1 MKKNIPLYLKII
13 IGMVIGVFWGLLAI
27 VLHWETFTIHWI
39 KPWGTIFLNLLKL
52 VAVPLIFIS
61 LVKGVSSLSDISR
74 LSRIGL
80 KTFALFL
87 ITTVIAISLGLLLV
101 NMMKPGHTFPE
112 ERRTELQAEYS
123 GSVAQKETLADQ
135 VKGSGPLK
143 IIVDMV
149 PENIISAAG
158 DNSRILQ
165 IIFFAMLFGIALA
178 LVPGSKVASVKAFF
192 DGLYEVIMKII
203 EIIMRFAPYGV
214 FALMGTLV
222 VEFAGDNISE
232 SISLFKAL
240 GMYMMTV
247 IIGMGLVLFIVFP
260 LFVRL
265 FSPIGFRDFF
275 RGIGPAQLVAFST
288 SSSAA
293 TLPVSMEQV
302 QSKFGVS
309 EQIASFVLPIGV
321 TINMA
326 GTSIYQAISAVF
338 IAQAFGIELN
348 LSAQLAIVLTAT
360 LASIGTPGV
369 PAAGIV
375 MLVIVLTAIGLPA
388 EGLALV
394 LALDR
399 PLDML
404 RTVVNITGDCAV
416 AAIVAKSE
424 GELDYPPK
432 EPSE

>member
-1 MKKNIPLYLKII
+1 MWRKLPLYVKII
-13 IGMVIGVFWGLLAI
+13 FGMLAGVIFGLLAI
-27 VLHWETFTIHWI
+27 VFKWETFTVYWI

-52 VAVPLIFIS
+52 VAVPLIFFS
-61 LVKGVSSLSDISR
+61 LVKGVSSLSDITK

-80 KTFALFL
+80 KTFFLFL
-87 ITTVIAISLGLLLV
+87 VSTVLAITLGLMLV
-101 NMMKPGHTFPE
+101 NMIEPGSSFPE
-112 ERRTELQAEYS
+112 DRKAELQAEFS
-123 GSVAQKETLADQ
+123 NDIVQKESLAEQ
-135 VKGSGPLK
+135 VKGHGPLK

-149 PENIISAAG
+149 PENVISAAG
-158 DNSRILQ
+158 DNSRMLQ
-165 IIFFAMLFGIALA
+165 VIFFAILFGISLA
-178 LVPGSKVASVKAFF
+178 LIPQAKVITVRSLFE
-192 DGLYEVIMKII
+192 GIYEVIMKII
-203 EIIMRFAPYGV
+203 ELIMKFAPFGV
-214 FALMGTLV
+214 FALISTLL
-222 VEFAGDNISE
+222 VEFAGDSLAD
-232 SISLFKAL
+232 SIGLFKAL
-240 GMYMMTV
+240 GMYMLTV
-247 IIGMGLVLFIVFP
+247 IIGMLLVVLLIFP

-265 FSPIGFRDFF
+265 FSPIKVRNFF

-302 QSKFGVS
+302 QKKFGVS

-326 GTSIYQAISAVF
+326 GTSLYQAISAVF
-338 IAQAFGIELN
+338 IAQAFGIDLS

-399 PLDML
+399 PLDMM
-404 RTVVNITGDCAV
+404 RTVANISGDCAV
-416 AAIVAKSE
+416 AVVVAKSE
-424 GELDYPPK
+424 GELNYPPA
-432 EPSE
+432 ESIN

>member
-1 MKKNIPLYLKII
+1 MLRKLPLYVKII
-13 IGMVIGVFWGLLAI
+13 IGMLAGVAFGLIAI
-27 VLHWETFTIHWI
+27 VFHWEVFTIHWI

-52 VAVPLIFIS
+52 VAVPLIFFS
-61 LVKGVSSLSDISR
+61 LVKGVSSLSDITK

-80 KTFALFL
+80 KTFGLFL
-87 ITTVIAISLGLLLV
+87 VSTVLAITMGLFLV
-101 NMMKPGHTFPE
+101 NMIQPGNSFPE
-112 ERRTELQAEYS
+112 DRKAELQAEFS
-123 GSVAQKETLADQ
+123 TSVLQKETLAQQ

-143 IIVDMV
+143 ILVDMV

-158 DNSRILQ
+158 DNSRMLQ
-165 IIFFAMLFGIALA
+165 VIFFAIFFGIALA
-178 LVPGSKVASVKAFF
+178 LIPNSKVETVKSLF
-192 DGLYEVIMKII
+192 DGIYEVIMKII
-203 EIIMRFAPYGV
+203 ELIMKFAPYGV
-214 FALMGTLV
+214 FALIGTLI
-222 VEFAGDNISE
+222 VEFAGD
-232 SISLFKAL
+232 SIADSIGLFKSL
-240 GMYMMTV
+240 GMYMLTV
-247 IIGMGLVLFIVFP
+247 VIGMAMILLFIFP

-265 FSPIGFRDFF
+265 LSPVKIRDFF
-275 RGIGPAQLVAFST
+275 KGIGPAQLVAFST

-302 QSKFGVS
+302 QKKFGVS

-326 GTSIYQAISAVF
+326 GTSLYQAISAVF
-338 IAQAFGIELN
+338 IAQAFGIELT

-404 RTVVNITGDCAV
+404 RTVANITGDCAV
-416 AAIVAKSE
+416 AVIVAKSE
-424 GELDYPPK
+424 KELDYPPA
-432 EPSE
+432 EN

>member
-1 MKKNIPLYLKII
+1 ML
-13 IGMVIGVFWGLLAI
+13 MGVVFGLLAI
-27 VLHWETFTIHWI
+27 VFHWEIFTIHWI

-52 VAVPLIFIS
+52 VAVPLIFFS
-61 LVKGVSSLSDISR
+61 LVKGVSSLSDITK
-74 LSRIGL
+74 LSRIGF
-80 KTFALFL
+80 KTFGLFL
-87 ITTVIAISLGLLLV
+87 VSTVLAIALGLFLV
-101 NMMKPGHTFPE
+101 NIIQPGSSFPE
-112 ERRTELQAEYS
+112 DRKAELQAEFS
-123 GSVAQKETLADQ
+123 SSVVQKETLAQ
-135 VKGSGPLK
+135 QLKGSGPLK

-149 PENIISAAG
+149 PENIVSAAG
-158 DNSRILQ
+158 DNSRMLQ
-165 IIFFAMLFGIALA
+165 VIFFAILFGLSLA
-178 LVPGSKVASVKAFF
+178 LIPHAKVEPVKILF
-192 DGLYEVIMKII
+192 DGIYEVIMKII
-203 EIIMRFAPYGV
+203 EMIMHFAPYGV
-214 FALMGTLV
+214 FALIGTLI
-222 VEFAGDNISE
+222 VEFAGDSITE
-232 SISLFKAL
+232 SMGLFKAL
-240 GMYMMTV
+240 GMYMLTV
-247 IIGMGLVLFIVFP
+247 VIGMAIILVVIFP

-265 FSPIGFRDFF
+265 LSPIGFKEFF
-275 RGIGPAQLVAFST
+275 KGIGPAQLVAFST

-302 QSKFGVS
+302 QSRFGVS

-326 GTSIYQAISAVF
+326 GTSLYQAISAVF

-348 LSAQLAIVLTAT
+348 FAAQLTIVLTAT

-375 MLVIVLTAIGLPA
+375 MLVVVLTAIGLPA

-404 RTVVNITGDCAV
+404 RTVANITGDCAV

-432 EPSE
+432 ENSK

>member
-1 MKKNIPLYLKII
+1 MLA
-13 IGMVIGVFWGLLAI
+13 GVVFGLLAI
-27 VLHWETFTIHWI
+27 VFRWETFTVYWI

-52 VAVPLIFIS
+52 VAVPLIFFS
-61 LVKGVSSLSDISR
+61 LVKGVSSLSDITK

-80 KTFALFL
+80 KTFSLFL
-87 ITTVIAISLGLLLV
+87 VSTVLAITLGLMLV
-101 NMMKPGHTFPE
+101 NTIQPGSTFPE
-112 ERRTELQAEYS
+112 DRKAELQAEFS
-123 GSVAQKETLADQ
+123 NDIVQKESLAEQ
-135 VKGSGPLK
+135 VKGHGPLK

-149 PENIISAAG
+149 PENVISAAG
-158 DNSRILQ
+158 DNSRMLQ
-165 IIFFAMLFGIALA
+165 VIFFAILFGISLA
-178 LVPGSKVASVKAFF
+178 IIPHEKAGTVRSLF
-192 DGLYEVIMKII
+192 DGIYEVIMKII
-203 EIIMRFAPYGV
+203 ELIMKFAPLGV
-214 FALMGTLV
+214 FALIGTLL
-222 VEFAGDNISE
+222 VEFAGDSLAD
-232 SISLFKAL
+232 SIGLFKAL
-240 GMYMMTV
+240 GMYMLTV
-247 IIGMGLVLFIVFP
+247 VIGIFLVVVLIFP

-265 FSPIGFRDFF
+265 FSPIKIKDFF
-275 RGIGPAQLVAFST
+275 KGIGPAQLVAFST

-302 QSKFGVS
+302 QKKFGVS

-326 GTSIYQAISAVF
+326 GTSLYQAISAVF
-338 IAQAFGIELN
+338 IAQAFGIDLS
-348 LSAQLAIVLTAT
+348 LSAQLTIVLTAT

-404 RTVVNITGDCAV
+404 RTVANITGDCAV
-416 AAIVAKSE
+416 AAVVARSE
-424 GELDYPPK
+424 GELIYPPAESK
-432 EPSE
+432 A

>member
-1 MKKNIPLYLKII
+1 MWRKLPLYVKII
-13 IGMVIGVFWGLLAI
+13 FGMLAGVIFGLLAI
-27 VLHWETFTIHWI
+27 VFKWETFTVYWI

-52 VAVPLIFIS
+52 VAVPLIFFS
-61 LVKGVSSLSDISR
+61 LVKGVSSLSDITK

-80 KTFALFL
+80 KTFFLFL
-87 ITTVIAISLGLLLV
+87 VSTVLAITLGLMLV
-101 NMMKPGHTFPE
+101 NMIEPGSSFPE
-112 ERRTELQAEYS
+112 DRKAELQAEFS
-123 GSVAQKETLADQ
+123 NDIVQKESLAEQ
-135 VKGSGPLK
+135 VKGHGPLK

-149 PENIISAAG
+149 PENVISAAG
-158 DNSRILQ
+158 DNSRMLQ
-165 IIFFAMLFGIALA
+165 VIFFAILFGISLA
-178 LVPGSKVASVKAFF
+178 LIPQAKVITVRSLFE
-192 DGLYEVIMKII
+192 GIYEVIMKII
-203 EIIMRFAPYGV
+203 ELIMKFAPFGV
-214 FALMGTLV
+214 FALISTLL
-222 VEFAGDNISE
+222 VEFAGDSLAD
-232 SISLFKAL
+232 SIGLFKAL
-240 GMYMMTV
+240 GMYMLTV
-247 IIGMGLVLFIVFP
+247 IIGMLLVVLLIFP

-265 FSPIGFRDFF
+265 FSPIKVRNFF

-302 QSKFGVS
+302 QKKFGVS

-326 GTSIYQAISAVF
+326 GTSLYQAISAVF
-338 IAQAFGIELN
+338 IAQAFGIDLS

-404 RTVVNITGDCAV
+404 RTVANISGDCAV
-416 AAIVAKSE
+416 AVVVAKSE
-424 GELDYPPK
+424 GELNYPPA
-432 EPSE
+432 ESIN

>member
-1 MKKNIPLYLKII
+1 MWKKLPLYMKII
-13 IGMVIGVFWGLLAI
+13 IGMILGVVFGLLAI
-27 VLHWETFTIHWI
+27 FFKWDTFTIHWI

-52 VAVPLIFIS
+52 VAVPLIFFS
-61 LVKGVSSLSDISR
+61 LVKGVSSLSDVTR

-80 KTFALFL
+80 KTFLLFL
-87 ITTVIAISLGLLLV
+87 ISTLLAISVGLFLV
-101 NMMKPGHTFPE
+101 NLIQPGSTFPE
-112 ERRTELQAEYS
+112 DRKAELQQQFS
-123 GSVAQKETLADQ
+123 GDVLQKESLAQQ

-143 IIVDMV
+143 VIVDMV
-149 PENIISAAG
+149 PENIIHAAG

-165 IIFFAMLFGIALA
+165 VIFFAILFGISLA
-178 LVPGSKVASVKAFF
+178 LLPLSKVETIKSLF
-192 DGLYEVIMKII
+192 DGIYEVIMKII
-203 EIIMRFAPYGV
+203 EMIMRFAPFGV
-214 FALMGTLV
+214 FALIATLI
-222 VEFAGDNISE
+222 VEFAGDSIAE
-232 SISLFKAL
+232 SMGLFKAL
-240 GMYMMTV
+240 GMYMLTV
-247 IIGMGLVLFIVFP
+247 VIGMAVILFIIFP
-260 LFVRL
+260 LFVRF
-265 FSPIGFRDFF
+265 FSPVKIKDFF
-275 RGIGPAQLVAFST
+275 KGIGPAQLVAFST

-293 TLPVSMEQV
+293 TLPVSLEQV

-326 GTSIYQAISAVF
+326 GTSLYQAISAVF
-338 IAQAFGIELN
+338 IAQAFGIELS
-348 LSAQLAIVLTAT
+348 LSAQLTIVLTAT

-404 RTVVNITGDCAV
+404 RTVANITGDCAV
-416 AAIVAKSE
+416 ATVIAKSE
-424 GELDYPPK
+424 GELDYPP
-432 EPSE
+432 SEK